1 MKKYIK
7 KYNMESGKKYNKMRG
22 IAVAALLCAG
32 LVLAGCGTQEAGQ
45 TESRQ
50 QEQAE
55 EQTGERSE
63 ERSEERPEG
72 QAEEEPGGQREG
84 QLEDQAEGAGA
95 SVLEISPELL
105 EYRDMTYGEFREK
118 SGRVAEFLHGT
129 FYFALL
135 EGQDVCVV
143 FSGEYD
149 EEEAGA
155 VLTDES
161 KCIRLEG
168 RLGELLSGFDSEMEK
183 EEFAA
188 GFVPAG
194 ESVPAYHEEEGAG
207 TAYYV
212 ADHYL
217 MVEIDSDGDSENDV
231 VLEISLDESDRI
243 SPDSYA
249 WIRWEE
255 QL

>member
-1 MKKYIK
+1 MKKYK
-7 KYNMESGKKYNKMRG
+7 KMKSIAGG
-22 IAVAALLCAG
+22 ILLCAG
-32 LVLAGCGTQEAGQ
+32 LVLTGCGTQETGRA
-45 TESRQ
+45 ESQ
-50 QEQAE
+50 PEEQAE

-63 ERSEERPEG
+63 ERSGG
-72 QAEEEPGGQREG
+72 QAEKESEG
-84 QLEDQAEGAGA
+84 QPEDQAEGPGA

-105 EYRDMTYGEFREK
+105 DYRNMTYGEFQEK
-118 SGRVAEFLHGT
+118 SGRDAEFLHGT

-161 KCIRLEG
+161 ECIRLEG

-183 EEFAA
+183 EAFAA

-217 MVEIDSDGDSENDV
+217 VVEIDSDGDSENDV

-249 WIRWEE
+249 WMRWEK
-255 QL
+255 

>member
-1 MKKYIK
+1 MKKYK
-7 KYNMESGKKYNKMRG
+7 KMKSIAGG
-22 IAVAALLCAG
+22 ILLCAG
-32 LVLAGCGTQEAGQ
+32 LVLTGCGTQETGRA
-45 TESRQ
+45 ESQ
-50 QEQAE
+50 PEEQAE

-63 ERSEERPEG
+63 ERSGG
-72 QAEEEPGGQREG
+72 QAEKESEG
-84 QLEDQAEGAGA
+84 QPEDQAEGPGA

-105 EYRDMTYGEFREK
+105 DYRNMTYGEFQEK
-118 SGRVAEFLHGT
+118 SGRDAEFLHGT

-161 KCIRLEG
+161 ECIRLEG
-168 RLGELLSGFDSEMEK
+168 RLGELLSGFDSEME
-183 EEFAA
+183 EEAFAA

-217 MVEIDSDGDSENDV
+217 VVEIDSDGDSENDV

-249 WIRWEE
+249 WMRWEK
-255 QL
+255 